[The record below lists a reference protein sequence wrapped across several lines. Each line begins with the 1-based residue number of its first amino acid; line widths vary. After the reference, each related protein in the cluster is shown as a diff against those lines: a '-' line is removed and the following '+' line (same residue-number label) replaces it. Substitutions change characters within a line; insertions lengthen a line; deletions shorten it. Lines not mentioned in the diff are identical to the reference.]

1 MKAAIFDGSPTLKLT
16 DIAVQEPGPD
26 EVLIRIDSATICGTD
41 QHILEGKFWAKP
53 PVVLGHEFAGYVE
66 RVGSAVR
73 NCKPGDLVSVEPH
86 VYCGCCKPCRLGKPH
101 LCLDRLAW
109 GINLNGGFEQYATVR
124 MDTVYQ
130 VPAGIGPEEAAL
142 GEITGCCMHGIDRVG
157 VELGDLVVILG
168 GGAAGLIL
176 ARLAELRGAA
186 RIVISEPNAERRRQI
201 RAFGYADVVD
211 PLNEDLPARINEFTD
226 GFGADVVIEAAG
238 RPETAAQAVEL
249 VCHGGRVLFFGVAAP
264 GKMAAIEP
272 NRVFA
277 REITIVGSIRNPYT
291 HHRVMEILPR
301 LRLKDIVTHRFP
313 LENIAEA
320 FDAAH
325 RGEGLKICIKPNG

>member
-1 MKAAIFDGSPTLKLT
+1 MKAAIFDGSPTLRLT
-16 DIAVQEPGPD
+16 DLPIQEPGPD

-53 PVVLGHEFAGYVE
+53 PVVLGHEFAGFVE
-66 RVGSAVR
+66 RVGERVQ

-130 VPAGIGPEEAAL
+130 VPEGIGPEEAAL

-186 RIVISEPNAERRRQI
+186 RIVISEPNAARREQI
-201 RAFGYADVVD
+201 RAFGYPDVVD
-211 PLNEDLPARINEFTD
+211 PLKDPAPAPAEGHRDPPLPAGEYRRGLRRRPPRRGPQDLHQAERLTHPTPAVRPP
-226 GFGADVVIEAAG
+226 AD
-238 RPETAAQAVEL
+238 P
-249 VCHGGRVLFFGVAAP
+249 
-264 GKMAAIEP
+264 
-272 NRVFA
+272 
-277 REITIVGSIRNPYT
+277 
-291 HHRVMEILPR
+291 LPR
-301 LRLKDIVTHRFP
+301 P
-313 LENIAEA
+313 AEP
-320 FDAAH
+320 
-325 RGEGLKICIKPNG
+325 CP

>member
-1 MKAAIFDGSPTLKLT
+1 MKAAVFDGSAQLRLT
-16 DIAVQEPGPD
+16 ELPIQEPKAD

-41 QHILEGKFWAKP
+41 QQILEGKFWAKP

-66 RVGSAVR
+66 RVGASVT

-86 VYCGCCKPCRLGKPH
+86 VYCGCCKPCRQGKPH

-130 VPAGIGPEEAAL
+130 VPAGISAEEAAL
-142 GEITGCCMHGIDRVG
+142 GEITGCCMHGIDRVQI
-157 VELGDLVVILG
+157 EMGDLVVILG

-176 ARLAELRGAA
+176 ARLAELRGAS
-186 RIVISEPNAERRRQI
+186 RIIISEPNASRRDQI
-201 RAFGYADVVD
+201 RAFGYPDVID
-211 PLNEDLPARINEFTD
+211 PLNEDLAAIISARTD
-226 GFGADVVIEAAG
+226 GLGADVVIEAAG
-238 RPETAAQAVEL
+238 RPETAAQAIDL

-264 GKMAAIEP
+264 GKTAPIEP
-272 NRVFA
+272 NRIFA
-277 REITIVGSIRNPYT
+277 REITIVGSIRNPFT
-291 HHRVMEILPR
+291 HHRVMQVLAQ

-313 LENIAEA
+313 LERIEEA